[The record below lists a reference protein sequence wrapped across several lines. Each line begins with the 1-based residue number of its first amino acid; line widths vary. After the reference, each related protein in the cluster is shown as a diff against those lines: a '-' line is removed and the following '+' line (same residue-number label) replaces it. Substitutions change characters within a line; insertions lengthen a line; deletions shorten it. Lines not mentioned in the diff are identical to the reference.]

1 VADFRRRLEQIQNSI
16 NEKKMEKARLEE
28 RRDTLKREGDEIKE
42 KLIKEIGD
50 VDATEWLDKEKKEIE
65 QGIEQCEQVLRT

>member
-1 VADFRRRLEQIQNSI
+1 MADFRRRLEQIQNSI